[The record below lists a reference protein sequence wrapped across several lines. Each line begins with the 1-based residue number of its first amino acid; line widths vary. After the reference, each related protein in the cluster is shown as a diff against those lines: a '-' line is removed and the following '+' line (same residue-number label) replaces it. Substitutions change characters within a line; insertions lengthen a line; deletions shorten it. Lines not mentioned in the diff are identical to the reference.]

1 MKPRVSSPINCEV
14 CILAGG
20 LSTRMGRDKSRLRLD
35 HRTMLTRVRA
45 AARRLDLPLRV
56 IRRDLKPGCG
66 PLGGIYTAL
75 KSSCADTVLF
85 LACDMP
91 FVSAALLRS
100 LPRHLRHNTTAA
112 TVMLDGQPGFPL
124 LLRTSALPVV
134 ADQIQ
139 RSRLSLH
146 ALVQLLKAKPVQ
158 LPRRL
163 AWELMNVNT
172 PADWAMARQQDKL
185 LIQSERG
192 SFPKKAHRTQ
202 GGRGRRNSQH
212 APLVKAPGHR

>member
-1 MKPRVSSPINCEV
+1 MELGWPI
-14 CILAGG
+14 
-20 LSTRMGRDKSRLRLD
+20 
-35 HRTMLTRVRA
+35 
-45 AARRLDLPLRV
+45 RV
-56 IRRDLKPGCG
+56 IRRDLVPRCG

-75 KSSCADTVLF
+75 RGARADAVLL